1 MNDIR
6 KYSKT
11 TTTRLVLGVIL
22 IILFIGTGLIYLI
35 YGPAAA
41 GLGLT
46 CLLGA
51 GIPIALIFIFLTI
64 LERVVKKNRAE

>member
-1 MNDIR
+1 MNDLR
-6 KYSKT
+6 KYSKN

-22 IILFIGTGLIYLI
+22 IILILGTGLISLI

-51 GIPIALIFIFLTI
+51 GVPIALIFIFLTI
-64 LERVVKKNRAE
+64 LEAVVRKNRVE